1 MRFLK
6 KIFGSSRRTAEV
18 SVLDAPEFSTTLFH
32 PAAQEGDEPE
42 CFEAKPPFQKL
53 PTMKDRIMNTIQS
66 KCFFATRALLLV
78 PIAAICLAGFCLT
91 GCESDDT
98 VAGKIA
104 DEVSDKDDKASSD
117 LSGVWTGVSGSSHS
131 DTVVSVKDSA
141 GSLSGTI
148 SWSWGGTRKFSGS
161 RSGNSVV
168 WTTQKDRESVSD
180 TWRMTLS
187 SDRKRL
193 TGSASKTDGGGYSI
207 SLSR

>member
-1 MRFLK
+1 
-6 KIFGSSRRTAEV
+6 
-18 SVLDAPEFSTTLFH
+18 
-32 PAAQEGDEPE
+32 
-42 CFEAKPPFQKL
+42 
-53 PTMKDRIMNTIQS
+53 MNTS
-66 KCFFATRALLLV
+66 HDHGVLAARCLLGA
-78 PIAAICLAGFCLT
+78 PIAAICLAGLCIT

-104 DEVSDKDDKASSD
+104 DEVSDSDNKASSS

-131 DTVVSVKDSA
+131 DTVVSVTERS

-168 WTTQKDRESVSD
+168 WTTQKDREGVSD